1 LVNAL
6 GESSSGSGGPHQ
18 LVCIQC
24 LKIIGLRRK
33 RFIQTA
39 AHNFESATAEES
51 RIIRYRGAFAWT
63 LPENP
68 SDTKPE
74 NETQDLYR
82 GAADVSV

>member
-1 LVNAL
+1 MHWVSLQVAAEDRINWLAF
-6 GESSSGSGGPHQ
+6 S
-18 LVCIQC
+18 V

-68 SDTKPE
+68 SATKPE

-82 GAADVSV
+82 GAADVPV